1 MVSSEYS
8 THRLTTHQ
16 LPKESMQFSF
26 PKKKRLVNNRQF
38 KAVLD
43 RGRRLGNGLLT
54 IYMAEN
60 NCGYP
65 RLGVSVSK
73 SCGNAVVRNRLK
85 RLLREA
91 FRQSQDRIP
100 VGFDYLL
107 MISPQWLKKT
117 GTGKAASQP
126 TFEQLCRVGFSPPNS
141 LGGARPTLRLP
152 TFEQIKDSFLALV
165 QELTRRDASRRE

>member
-1 MVSSEYS
+1 M
-8 THRLTTHQ
+8 R
-16 LPKESMQFSF
+16 FSF

-43 RGRRLGNGLLT
+43 RGRRLSNGLLT
-54 IYMAEN
+54 LYMAEN

-100 VGFDYLL
+100 AGFDYLL
-107 MISPQWLKKT
+107 MISPPRFLAKARAGAKKS
-117 GTGKAASQP
+117 GTGKAA
-126 TFEQLCRVGFSPPNS
+126 
-141 LGGARPTLRLP
+141 RLP
-152 TFEQIKDSFLALV
+152 TFEQVKGSFLALV
-165 QELTRRDASRRE
+165 QELTRRDASQRE